1 VAPHILNY
9 NDTNVSLG
17 SIYTYRISTTA
28 GSYESSFSNDATAY
42 VPTIVSVELV
52 SFTAEFMND
61 KVKLNW
67 TTGTE
72 TNNSGFEIERRA
84 PSKSP
89 PKRETFE
96 EWEKIGFVS
105 GFGTT
110 TEPKSYSFTD
120 DNVTTGK
127 YKYRLKQ
134 VDYDGTFEYSNE
146 VEIEVNL
153 LPKEFILYQNYPN
166 PFNPITVIKYEI
178 PGQARNDNALV
189 TLKVYDLLGREVATL
204 INEEKPAGRYEV
216 IFDASSLAS
225 GVYFYRLEA
234 GSFSSAKKML
244 LIK

>member
-1 VAPHILNY
+1 M
-9 NDTNVSLG
+9 D
-17 SIYTYRISTTA
+17 
-28 GSYESSFSNDATAY
+28 
-42 VPTIVSVELV
+42 
-52 SFTAEFMND
+52 D

-166 PFNPITVIKYEI
+166 PFNPITKIKFSVPKQTRLKINLYNVLGE
-178 PGQARNDNALV
+178 LV
-189 TLKVYDLLGREVATL
+189 QIITEGLY
-204 INEEKPAGRYEV
+204 
-216 IFDASSLAS
+216 
-225 GVYFYRLEA
+225 EA
-234 GSFSSAKKML
+234 GNYEAELNAETLPSGIYIYKFESSEFVQSKKLML
-244 LIK
+244 VK